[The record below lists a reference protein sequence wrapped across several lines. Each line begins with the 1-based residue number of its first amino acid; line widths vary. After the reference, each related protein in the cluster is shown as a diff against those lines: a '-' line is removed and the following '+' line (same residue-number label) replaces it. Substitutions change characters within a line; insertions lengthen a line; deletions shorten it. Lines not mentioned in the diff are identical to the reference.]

1 MAYISYKAH
10 WILIG
15 ISVGLLSDILLFLS
29 AHVQVGY
36 GLGLAT
42 GLVALSCAVGIVL
55 YCFIYARTGCQSQ
68 ATFLEVYVSQ
78 ILDGKDYEKR

>member
-15 ISVGLLSDILLFLS
+15 ISVGLLPDILLFLS
-29 AHVQVGY
+29 AHAQVGY

-42 GLVALSCAVGIVL
+42 GHAVLSCAKGIVSHTVEL
-55 YCFIYARTGCQSQ
+55 TNCFKAVIWSLT
-68 ATFLEVYVSQ
+68 
-78 ILDGKDYEKR
+78 

>member
-15 ISVGLLSDILLFLS
+15 ISVGLLPDILLFLS
-29 AHVQVGY
+29 AHAQVGY

-42 GLVALSCAVGIVL
+42 GLAALSCAVGIIL
-55 YCFIYARTGCQSQ
+55 YCFIYGRTGRRSQ
-68 ATFLEVYVSQ
+68 ATFLVVYVSQ
-78 ILDGKDYEKR
+78 ILDGKDYENR

>member
-1 MAYISYKAH
+1 MMAVSSINGPGPAS
-10 WILIG
+10 G
-15 ISVGLLSDILLFLS
+15 FVGLSSLL
-29 AHVQVGY
+29 VM
-36 GLGLAT
+36 
-42 GLVALSCAVGIVL
+42 GIVL